1 MAFLPTPA
9 LPLTRPAG
17 GGQRLPTLAARRAP
31 LPPPARAPAGAARRG
46 ATTATSMATPPPTGT
61 DGKAPPARQ
70 PWPLGRFLR
79 TAAFY
84 SPLGGLLSPM
94 AAGRPDPGA
103 AVAARRA
110 AAAVAT
116 DAAGAA
122 GPAVPLA
129 NVILVTGAAGGVG
142 KRVVARLLATR
153 PDLVVRALVR
163 DADAAA
169 AAWTAVGVD
178 VDAAVAAGRLEVVVS
193 DLWNLRAEFFDR
205 LGGVV
210 SATGTKVGPAS
221 GDTPGRDKYYQGVVF
236 YPPVIVESTP
246 QTVEY
251 DGVKALADGIDA
263 WAPPLPEEL
272 LDVLPVRGDA
282 AAGVWGAL
290 DDVVMGGVSESTM
303 RVATVAGA
311 GGGAGDGSAD
321 DEALT
326 FAGTVRVAN
335 SGGFASARTVG
346 FATPANVGGYDGI
359 ALRVRGDGKRYKF
372 ILRCDGKWD
381 GISHCHSFD
390 TVAGEWTDVRIPWD
404 AFRTVFR
411 AKTVVDGEA
420 VNPRNVTAVQLMLS
434 KFEYDSVLN
443 PAFSAGPFRLDVA
456 RIAAYRTPPPP
467 PVVHVGTGGSTR
479 LLRRD
484 EFPDLDAQ
492 PPAVRMNEQ
501 LGRIMEW
508 KLAGED
514 ALRACSCPTV
524 IVRPCALTEEP
535 PRGYGSLVVGQG
547 DRLTGKVSRD
557 DVATLIVD
565 ALGGVDPAAATGGGR
580 RRRSAPLPPP
590 GGVTFELAS
599 APPGEEATAS
609 GVASWAE
616 LLASL
621 EEDPEAAGRRAYG
634 PFPFVPQ

>member
-17 GGQRLPTLAARRAP
+17 GGHRLPT
-31 LPPPARAPAGAARRG
+31 PPARTGAARTPPAVTPAVPVARRV
-46 ATTATSMATPPPTGT
+46 TTMATPPATDT
-61 DGKAPPARQ
+61 DGKSSSPARQ

-84 SPLGGLLSPM
+84 SPLGSLLPST
-94 AAGRPDPGA
+94 AGRPDPGA
-103 AVAARRA
+103 DVAARRA
-110 AAAVAT
+110 AAT
-116 DAAGAA
+116 DALKSSVEAGA
-122 GPAVPLA
+122 VA

-163 DADAAA
+163 DADAAT

-178 VDAAVAAGRLEVVVS
+178 VDAAVAAGRLEVIVS
-193 DLWNLRAEFFDR
+193 DLWNLRPEFFDR

-263 WAPPLPEEL
+263 WAPPRHDEL
-272 LDVLPVRGDA
+272 LDVLPVGGDA
-282 AAGVWGAL
+282 ASGVWGAL
-290 DDVVMGGVSESTM
+290 DDVVMGGVSESSM

-311 GGGAGDGSAD
+311 GGGGGTTTAD
-321 DEALT
+321 DALT
-326 FAGTVRVAN
+326 FTGTVRVAN
-335 SGGFASARTVG
+335 SGGFASARTVS

-359 ALRVRGDGKRYKF
+359 ALRVRGDGNRYKF

-381 GISHCHSFD
+381 GISHCYSFD
-390 TVAGEWTDVRIPWD
+390 TTAGEWTDVRIPWD

-411 AKTVVDGEA
+411 AKTLSDGEA
-420 VNPRNVTAVQLMLS
+420 VNPRHITAVQLMLS
-434 KFEYDSVLN
+434 KFEYDGGLN
-443 PAFSAGPFRLDVA
+443 PAFTAGSFRLDVG
-456 RIAAYRTPPPP
+456 RIAAYRSPLPP

-492 PPAVRMNEQ
+492 PPAVRMNAQ

-524 IVRPCALTEEP
+524 IIRPCALTEEP
-535 PRGYGSLVVGQG
+535 PRGYRSLVVGQG

-565 ALGGVDPAAATGGGR
+565 ALEGVGPAAAGAGR
-580 RRRSAPLPPP
+580 RRRPSLPP

-609 GVASWAE
+609 GVSSWAE
-616 LLASL
+616 LLGSL
-621 EEDPEAAGRRAYG
+621 EVDPEAEGRRTYG
-634 PFPFVPQ
+634 LFPFVPQ